1 MVGMIKR
8 GVIPMPTTILS
19 SAKDLQYR
27 IQSAQVRPLPSVSP
41 TLLLAVVP
49 DSFPPPRP
57 RRLVVAPA
65 LGHRER
71 GRVLRSRGSDRAAV
85 PVHQDQD
92 LPERQA

>member
-27 IQSAQVRPLPSVSP
+27 IQSAQVRPLPSVSVRRRCALSFLTQSP
-41 TLLLAVVP
+41 SLAI
-49 DSFPPPRP
+49 
-57 RRLVVAPA
+57 APA
-65 LGHRER
+65 LGRRER